1 MFGITVEKLILVGLV
16 AAFILG
22 PQRIPQYAAALGRF
36 VRDLLAFIDTARAA
50 AQRETEAI
58 LPVAGLEDL
67 RRYDPRAIVRDA
79 LQGEPPAS
87 AVAAQAGQTDA
98 ADAAAEPG
106 SAAPGSS
113 APASALVSPTSP
125 SAPALAAPAAPEPAA
140 APDPMPSL
148 RRHPSVSG
156 TSGHPRRLLDIGR
169 VPAAPAELP
178 AAELPAAEVEAD
190 SLALAER

>member
-22 PQRIPQYAAALGRF
+22 PQRIPQYAAVLGRF
-36 VRDLLAFIDTARAA
+36 VRDLRSFIDTARAA
-50 AQRETEAI
+50 AQRETDAI
-58 LPVAGLEDL
+58 LPVADLEDL
-67 RRYDPRAIVRDA
+67 RRYDPRAIVREA
-79 LQGEPPAS
+79 LQGEPPANA
-87 AVAAQAGQTDA
+87 AVAQAGQTDA